1 MNAHRKPDSNIA
13 PGTENR
19 AAPLSPMARARM
31 AALAAATRDAKPKPA
46 ILLLDDEERILNA
59 LKAIFRFKY
68 QVYTATEGAQALD
81 LLRRHRIHV
90 VVSDQRMP
98 TMTGVEFL
106 RQAREIAPS
115 TVRILLTG
123 FSDLSAIID
132 SVNDGEVYRF
142 INKPWGN
149 KEIEAIVDEAV
160 GIAGDL
166 AMAASAGPANSHAAC
181 SQPAASAASDGS
193 EPSGAGVIVLNE
205 SGEVYHQVAATLGG
219 AYQVWYARDTTA
231 CLGLLER
238 QEVAVLVAGLNAD
251 AQDYTVLFKLLK
263 QEHPELLT
271 IVMAESADADEVVE
285 LINQAKI
292 YRYIPMPCKPARLRY
307 FIESAVERSR
317 RYVSNPILLRQ
328 EKADPIPE
336 TSAPKGVS
344 QMLTRI
350 KALRRLVLPRFLGG
364 QT

>member
-1 MNAHRKPDSNIA
+1 MNVQRKSDKITTA
-13 PGTENR
+13 GTEDR
-19 AAPLSPMARARM
+19 VTAMSPMARARL
-31 AALAAATRDAKPKPA
+31 AALAGATRDAKPTPA

-68 QVYTATEGAQALD
+68 QVYTATDGAQALD
-81 LLRRHRIHV
+81 LLRRHRFHV
-90 VVSDQRMP
+90 VISDQRMP

-106 RQAREIAPS
+106 RQAREISPM

-123 FSDLSAIID
+123 FSDLSAIIG

-149 KEIEAIVDEAV
+149 KEIEGIVAEAV
-160 GIAGDL
+160 EIAGDL
-166 AMAASAGPANSHAAC
+166 AVAVTARPANTDAPC
-181 SQPAASAASDGS
+181 PEPVASAA
-193 EPSGAGVIVLNE
+193 SGAGVIVLNE
-205 SGEVYHQVAATLGG
+205 SGEVYHQVTATLGS
-219 AYQVWYARDTTA
+219 AYRVWYARDTAA
-231 CLGLLER
+231 CLALLEHHN
-238 QEVAVLVAGLNAD
+238 VAVLVAGLHDAD
-251 AQDYTVLFKLLK
+251 RQEYSMLFKLLK

-307 FIESAVERSR
+307 FIESAVEQSR

-328 EKADPIPE
+328 EKADPIPGP
-336 TSAPKGVS
+336 SALSGAS
-344 QMLTRI
+344 QMLARI
-350 KALRRLVLPRFLGG
+350 KALRRLVLPSFLRG
-364 QT
+364 QA